1 MCYDSLVKESNAA
14 MQGLLE
20 QHKAGVVTENK
31 QPDGYDELVMC
42 TDKYPSPTPGILTSD
57 NGQLWRDLSKQIA
70 VVDTPRTKCVYGK
83 IGNTNRVKADTIP
96 MEGMRVRGKTDF
108 GIIALSSLTNEGIE
122 TSDNMLLSAIGRARN
137 TNATFDGEK
146 MIDVGSAPILA
157 EVIQAT
163 VSIKT
168 VHGDKLQV
176 WGVNAE
182 GFYAGKLETTC
193 EDGWLTFNI
202 GDENNPAC
210 YYLIVKE

>member
-1 MCYDSLVKESNAA
+1 M
-14 MQGLLE
+14 
-20 QHKAGVVTENK
+20 
-31 QPDGYDELVMC
+31 
-42 TDKYPSPTPGILTSD
+42 
-57 NGQLWRDLSKQIA
+57 
-70 VVDTPRTKCVYGK
+70 VDTPRTKCVYGK

-96 MEGMRVRGKTDF
+96 MDGMRVHGKTDF
-108 GIIALSSLTNEGIE
+108 GVIALSSLTDAGIE

-168 VHGDKLQV
+168 VHGKSLQV

-182 GFYAGKLETTC
+182 GFYAGKLETTY
-193 EDGWLTFNI
+193 EDGWLSFDI